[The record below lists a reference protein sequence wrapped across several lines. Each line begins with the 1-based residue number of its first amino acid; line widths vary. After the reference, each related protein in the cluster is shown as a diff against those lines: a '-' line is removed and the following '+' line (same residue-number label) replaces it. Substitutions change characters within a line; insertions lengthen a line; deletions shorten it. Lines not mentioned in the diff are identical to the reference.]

1 MSLTIY
7 STEWCGPCRRL
18 KDQLSREGV
27 HFDVVDIET
36 TAGAEDIVKEINDGF
51 ATVPTLVFHD
61 GTTMTNPMLGE
72 VMAKLAC

>member
-27 HFDVVDIET
+27 AYSVVDIEVT
-36 TAGAEDIVKEINDGF
+36 PGAEALVKEINGGF
-51 ATVPTLVFHD
+51 ATVPTLVFAD
-61 GTTMTNPMLGE
+61 GSTMTNPLLGE
-72 VMAKLAC
+72 VMAKLAS